1 MQTKNK
7 GIRLKILNKVTLLAW
22 FFLLLAI
29 VAEVIGT
36 SFLKAENIFY
46 ALFMMSIFIAIS
58 YYFMGKAITKIQVG
72 IAYAVWELLGAVL
85 IILVAF
91 FIFGERLSTTQML
104 GLALAFIG
112 IIMINL
118 GEAKH

>member
-1 MQTKNK
+1 MKALS
-7 GIRLKILNKVTLLAW
+7 RASLVAW
-22 FFLLLAI
+22 FFLILAI

-36 SFLKAENIFY
+36 SFLKQENIFY
-46 ALFMMSIFIAIS
+46 ALSMMSIFIALS
-58 YYFMGKAITKIQVG
+58 YYFMGKAIVKIQVG

-91 FIFGERLSTTQML
+91 FIFGERLSPTQIF
-104 GLALAFIG
+104 GLILAFIG

>member
-1 MQTKNK
+1 MK
-7 GIRLKILNKVTLLAW
+7 TLSKATLMAW
-22 FFLLLAI
+22 FFLILAI
-29 VAEVIGT
+29 VAEVLGT
-36 SFLKAENIFY
+36 SFLKQENIFY
-46 ALFMMSIFIAIS
+46 ALFMMSIFIALS
-58 YYFMGKAITKIQVG
+58 YYFMGKAIVKIQVG

-91 FIFGERLSTTQML
+91 FVFDERLSSMQML

>member
-1 MQTKNK
+1 M
-7 GIRLKILNKVTLLAW
+7 KILNKVTLLAW